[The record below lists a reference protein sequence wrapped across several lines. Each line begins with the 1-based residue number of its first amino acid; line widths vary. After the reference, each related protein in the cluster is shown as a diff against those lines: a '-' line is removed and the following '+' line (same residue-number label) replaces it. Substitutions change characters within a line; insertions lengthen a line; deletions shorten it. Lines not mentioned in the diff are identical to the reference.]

1 MNKRLDSQP
10 SDIDVDVRLKPDE
23 LHSALVEDVRKGFST
38 SPRQLPPVW
47 FYDERGSNLFDQITR
62 LPEYYPT
69 NSERRI
75 LAANADE
82 IAAITKADVLIE
94 LGSGTSEKTRL
105 LLDAMSSTNRLSTFA
120 PLDVSEEILRNSAE
134 AIALAYPGVS
144 VRAVVGDFH
153 HHLDALPRGGRRLV
167 AFLGGTIGNLTP
179 EERSRFLFDLDCQLE
194 VGDSLLLGTDLVK
207 DSKRLIA
214 AYNDSQ
220 GVTAEFN
227 LNLLHV
233 LNRELGAN
241 FVVENFEHRAIWN
254 EEESWIEMRLRSR
267 THQRVT
273 IPACDLEVEFAKGE
287 ELLTEISAK
296 FTPQQ
301 VTEELAAAGL
311 QLTASWSDPEE
322 NFLLTLSTPY
332 C

>member
-1 MNKRLDSQP
+1 MNKQLDSQP
-10 SDIDVDVRLKPDE
+10 PDIDIDVRLKPDE
-23 LHSALVEDVRKGFST
+23 LHTALVEDVRRGFT
-38 SPRQLPPVW
+38 AFPRQLPPVW

-69 NSERRI
+69 NSERKI
-75 LAANADE
+75 LAAKADE
-82 IAAITKADVLIE
+82 IAALTKADVLIE

-105 LLDAMSSTNRLSTFA
+105 LLDSMSSATRLSTFA
-120 PLDVSEEILRNSAE
+120 PLDVSEETLRNSAE

-167 AFLGGTIGNLTP
+167 AFLGGTIGNFTP

-207 DSKRLIA
+207 DSQRLIA

-220 GVTAEFN
+220 GITAEFN
-227 LNLLHV
+227 LNLLYV

-267 THQRVT
+267 THQRVN

-311 QLTASWSDPEE
+311 QLTGSWSDPEE

>member
-69 NSERRI
+69 NSERKI
-75 LAANADE
+75 LAAKADE
-82 IAAITKADVLIE
+82 IAALTKADVLIE

-105 LLDAMSSTNRLSTFA
+105 LLDAMSSTNKLSTFA
-120 PLDVSEEILRNSAE
+120 PLDVSEETLRNSAE

-233 LNRELGAN
+233 LNRELDAN

-267 THQRVT
+267 THQRVN